1 MTVVGVVV
9 GNPRPKS
16 RTLDVALTVGRAI
29 DTSLGKAQGQLDPVV
44 DLADLAPL
52 VFDYASQ
59 SVRDAVEAAR
69 SCDVLVVASPTY
81 KATYTGLLK
90 AFLDWFGATDLDGV
104 VAVPVMVGAGA
115 AHALAVEVHLRPLL
129 VEIGATVP
137 TRGLYVLES
146 DLATLDDVVA
156 AWMQFA
162 EPALRRAM
170 AGPPPAT

>member
-16 RTLDVALTVGRAI
+16 RTLDVALTVGRTFGA
-29 DTSLGKAQGQLDPVV
+29 SVGNAPAGVDPVV
-44 DLADLAPL
+44 DLAELAPL
-52 VFDYASQ
+52 VFDYS
-59 SVRDAVEAAR
+59 SEPVRDAVQAAR

-90 AFLDWFGATDLDGV
+90 AFLDWFSTTDLDGV

-146 DLATLDDVVA
+146 ELAALDGVIA
-156 AWMQFA
+156 AWMQVA
-162 EPALRRAM
+162 EPALQRAVS
-170 AGPPPAT
+170 GRPPAT